1 MEYCESSVLTLI
13 SHIHTISTDFTNRR
27 LAVSKEGNFV
37 SSHGYI
43 LYMLSQK
50 ETMTMGEVSEAINR
64 NKSTTTALIK
74 KLQEVGLIQI
84 EISKDDSRKKYISL
98 TAKGKKFNTLT
109 ASISTQLLE
118 TCYRDFTEEEKKELV
133 RLLLKMNKNIEEKN

>member
-1 MEYCESSVLTLI
+1 
-13 SHIHTISTDFTNRR
+13 
-27 LAVSKEGNFV
+27 
-37 SSHGYI
+37 
-43 LYMLSQK
+43 
-50 ETMTMGEVSEAINR
+50 MGEVSEAINR